1 MNWSSV
7 VFCFVCLTF
16 WKITFEKTKTTQSN
30 LFRTILVCFEVEEQA
45 SEQNNVT
52 KSRQKKQ
59 GNDSEFARDKIF
71 ELGLGNSFFRQ
82 SKQILKKTFRK
93 KKQDK
98 HALSM
103 VRQHEFWQKSLF
115 FSFFCCPKKKRTWYG
130 QIESFFFSS
139 TTKAKRFSLVVLLFK
154 DVWHQCYLVS
164 ACLANLLKPFI
175 LKFCC
180 FFAEL
185 CFQKLHLINEEMA
198 RFCFFQESLSFF
210 FFFVLGHLIDN
221 LLCAKNFF
229 KWTFEYGYR
238 LHSFWKSPKKTNLTS
253 KKTTFPQTRL
263 WLLTFCHQSKNIYRF
278 RVLY

>member
-1 MNWSSV
+1 MASQDNTNSG
-7 VFCFVCLTF
+7 
-16 WKITFEKTKTTQSN
+16 KN
-30 LFRTILVCFEVEEQA
+30 LFFH
-45 SEQNNVT
+45 
-52 KSRQKKQ
+52 
-59 GNDSEFARDKIF
+59 
-71 ELGLGNSFFRQ
+71 SFFLAFFVVQ
-82 SKQILKKTFRK
+82 SKKGLDMGKLK
-93 KKQDK
+93 
-98 HALSM
+98 
-103 VRQHEFWQKSLF
+103 V
-115 FSFFCCPKKKRTWYG
+115 
-130 QIESFFFSS
+130 FFFS

-154 DVWHQCYLVS
+154 DLWHQCYLVS

-180 FFAEL
+180 FFAQL

-253 KKTTFPQTRL
+253 KKNTFPQTSDYQAV
-263 WLLTFCHQSKNIYRF
+263 WKTF
-278 RVLY
+278 